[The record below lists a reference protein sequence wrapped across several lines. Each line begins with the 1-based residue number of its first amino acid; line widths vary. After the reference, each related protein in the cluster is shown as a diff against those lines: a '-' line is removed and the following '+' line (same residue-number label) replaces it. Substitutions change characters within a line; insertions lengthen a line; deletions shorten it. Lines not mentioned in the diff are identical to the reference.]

1 MTRSPRKASIPR
13 RLVLTAGLV
22 GCLSFT
28 GFAAR
33 GACAQGAT
41 PTDQIFYSGDP
52 PSSTAKEPPIDC
64 SYLPDE
70 VRFQAQA
77 QGACA
82 TTGGTVPTGQVVT
95 ARMSLDCTNM
105 TDDVRAEANKRG
117 ACDNGEIQ
125 PNNTVFG
132 NCGWSWMYGSDAG
145 RGAAHLRWGFLSI
158 QGTVV
163 RRNLGISWFRYPWS
177 WFYNDSNWMFSSF
190 YQKTRDV
197 WAVGGYVFASL
208 SGNVR
213 LTWGGTCVILYPT
226 DSFYV
231 SY

>member
-1 MTRSPRKASIPR
+1 MRPFLCGAGAGGWGCCGLFCGLCFGGLGASG
-13 RLVLTAGLV
+13 A
-22 GCLSFT
+22 
-28 GFAAR
+28 FA
-33 GACAQGAT
+33 QTAT
-41 PTDQIFYSGDP
+41 PSDQIFFSGDP
-52 PSSTAKEPPIDC
+52 PASSAKEPQIDC

-70 VRFQAQA
+70 VRSQAET
-77 QGACA
+77 QGACD
-82 TTGGTVPTGQVVT
+82 TKGGIVPNGPVVT

-105 TDDVRAEANKRG
+105 TDEARAEANKQG
-117 ACDNGEIQ
+117 YCANGEIQ

-132 NCGWSWMYGSDAG
+132 NCGWSWIYGSDAG

-163 RRNLGISWFRYPWS
+163 RRNLGISWFRYPWT

-213 LTWGGTCVILYPT
+213 LAWGGTCVILYPT
-226 DSFYV
+226 SSFYV